1 MKTSV
6 TSYSFGEYINPD
18 RLGYLGII
26 DKAKEFGFDG
36 IEYTEGY
43 WMDDPDAPL
52 KIKEHCEEVGIEPAL
67 FAVGAD
73 FINGSG
79 GDQKAEIA
87 RVCKLVDIAAA
98 MGMKKMRHDVTGGFR
113 GKKYSIGYDDALKII
128 ADPIREVSKYAEQ
141 KGVMTC
147 TEKDRKSTRLNSSH
161 SDRSRMPSSA

>member
-52 KIKEHCEEVGIEPAL
+52 KIKEHCKEVGIEPAL

-79 GDQKAEIA
+79 GTEQVPHAGVKQSGVGCDKSPWSLEEYFDFKY
-87 RVCKLVDIAAA
+87 CA
-98 MGMKKMRHDVTGGFR
+98 M
-113 GKKYSIGYDDALKII
+113 I
-128 ADPIREVSKYAEQ
+128 P
-141 KGVMTC
+141 
-147 TEKDRKSTRLNSSH
+147 
-161 SDRSRMPSSA
+161 